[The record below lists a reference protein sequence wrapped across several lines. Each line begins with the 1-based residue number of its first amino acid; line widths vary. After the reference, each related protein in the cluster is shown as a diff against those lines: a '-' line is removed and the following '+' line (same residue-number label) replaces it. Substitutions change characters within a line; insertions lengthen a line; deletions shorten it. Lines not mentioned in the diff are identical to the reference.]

1 MFIAD
6 ISPPPSYE
14 AVFRKV
20 KQLKDES
27 MERVGCSDDI
37 RSKTCG
43 AGKTSLCPSLFLLS
57 YSVFLIGC
65 LASDVI
71 VCYIYQ
77 TYRMLVV

>member
-43 AGKTSLCPSLFLLS
+43 AGKALS
-57 YSVFLIGC
+57 VPPLSFSSAIAC
-65 LASDVI
+65 F
-71 VCYIYQ
+71 
-77 TYRMLVV
+77 